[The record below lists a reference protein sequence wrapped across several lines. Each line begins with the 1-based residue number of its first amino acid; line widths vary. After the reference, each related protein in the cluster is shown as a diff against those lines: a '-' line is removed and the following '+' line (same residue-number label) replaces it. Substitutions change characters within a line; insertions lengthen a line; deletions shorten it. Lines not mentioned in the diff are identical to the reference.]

1 MLHAGQAARRLVVR
15 QLCTSR
21 PLLRKSVTGELYA
34 AANDG
39 APVVKLFTKDNCPL
53 CDEIRAVLQRCAAS
67 EPHTLVAVDI
77 TDRDKRAWWDRYK
90 YDIPVLHLNDAYWAK
105 HRIEPEACAAGL
117 AAARAGRFVAQPG
130 EPNAQDFE

>member
-39 APVVKLFTKDNCPL
+39 APVVKLFTK
-53 CDEIRAVLQRCAAS
+53 
-67 EPHTLVAVDI
+67 
-77 TDRDKRAWWDRYK
+77 DRDKRAWWDRYK